1 MNNSYDEIKNLLKSS
16 RNMLGGQKALKESRE
31 QLVKLGLINEQS
43 IGDSTIINAK
53 SDQPDNIG
61 GSIET
66 EIDDDTEKREKDK
79 QQAYRISGGILVMH
93 GKKQIDLEL
102 TTEEKIAFQETM
114 DEFIQEVSELV
125 DFFPLNVYMNNVE
138 WSGKVI
144 DQDLEF
150 FYSIGE
156 SSGVYINGDMIK
168 LNEDFM
174 DFVQKLSA
182 YYNKF
187 KAKWARVLAN
197 RKKTEP
203 TK

>member
-16 RNMLGGQKALKESRE
+16 RNMFGEKTKMNETRE
-31 QLVKLGLINEQS
+31 QLIKLGLLNEQS
-43 IGDSTIINAK
+43 TGKDTVINAK
-53 SDQPDNIG
+53 SDQPDNMG
-61 GSIET
+61 ASIET
-66 EIDDDTEKREKDK
+66 EIDTDTNQEPKDK

-114 DEFIQEVSELV
+114 DEFVQEVSELV
-125 DFFPLNVYMNNVE
+125 DFFPLNVYTNNVE

-156 SSGVYINGDMIK
+156 NSGVYINGDMIK
-168 LNEDFM
+168 LNEEFM
-174 DFVQKLSA
+174 DFIQKLAA

-203 TK
+203 EG